1 MRKRRRNKRGL
12 QSKKGETV
20 TGRLGDK
27 EGVRIIKKNP
37 HEWCS
42 TKKKKKVH
50 SVFLLWTTDTSDQI
64 SYIKTVMDLHLLFE
78 LDNKA

>member
-27 EGVRIIKKNP
+27 DGVRIIKKIHMNDAVQ
-37 HEWCS
+37 
-42 TKKKKKVH
+42 KKR
-50 SVFLLWTTDTSDQI
+50 
-64 SYIKTVMDLHLLFE
+64 YILYFYFE
-78 LDNKA
+78 LLIPVIKFHI

>member
-37 HEWCS
+37 HE
-42 TKKKKKVH
+42 
-50 SVFLLWTTDTSDQI
+50 
-64 SYIKTVMDLHLLFE
+64 
-78 LDNKA
+78 

>member
-1 MRKRRRNKRGL
+1 MNDAV
-12 QSKKGETV
+12 Q
-20 TGRLGDK
+20 
-27 EGVRIIKKNP
+27 
-37 HEWCS
+37 
-42 TKKKKKVH
+42 KKKKVH

>member
-27 EGVRIIKKNP
+27 EEVRIIKKNP

-42 TKKKKKVH
+42 TKKMVH

-64 SYIKTVMDLHLLFE
+64 SYTKTVMDLHLLFE

>member
-42 TKKKKKVH
+42 TKKKKGT
-50 SVFLLWTTDTSDQI
+50 FCI
-64 SYIKTVMDLHLLFE
+64 STLNYWYQWSNFIYKDCHGPSLTIWIG
-78 LDNKA
+78 